1 MSEELVLY
9 QFPQCPYC
17 AYVLSEIRRLGIS
30 VELRNTREN
39 DHYRKE
45 LIQKTGKSQVP
56 CLFINEEPMF
66 ESADIV
72 KYLQARF
79 EK

>member
-17 AYVLSEIRRLGIS
+17 AYVLSEIRRLDIA
-30 VELRNTREN
+30 VELRDTREN
-39 DHYRKE
+39 GHHRAE
-45 LIQKTGKSQVP
+45 LIRRTGKSQVP
-56 CLFINEEPMF
+56 CLFINDKPMF

-72 KYLQARF
+72 AYLRSKF
-79 EK
+79 EN